1 MNRSRKRK
9 EPSLMDELKQ
19 LELLDEGVMVDM
31 PDLELD
37 DLIEENTLSVKV
49 RCLNPYVHKV
59 GGLVKALPP
68 IWGMEDRVTGRGVGD
83 NRVQFIFEAE
93 SDLQYVL
100 SKGPWFVNGW
110 MVSLDRWAPNPGP
123 QFLKRIPFWIRIR
136 GLQIHLL
143 KEEVVES
150 LMGPLG
156 HVEKIEL
163 HAKNSNSLEYIRALV
178 WINTEEPI
186 QFRRTAR
193 FKSGVTL
200 PTELEYEKLFKVCY
214 TCKRLSHDQTRC
226 PLQAQLAQGS
236 EGVTKGRKGGKDALS
251 KEGPSRGARKGV
263 EIKEADARRGSR
275 GDKAAKKAVGKGDTR
290 KGKAVA
296 EAPQLIWKQKSSR
309 GSGTQSRSTQE
320 STAISKGSEDQSG
333 PASVFNRLSG
343 LQEVERVEVTLEDLR
358 EKISGGS
365 SGGKNERKSG
375 KGSRSPPPVFERLGS
390 LHENTPAEKCSEG
403 GSFLSKRRRLS
414 GSDERISKKLKMSSN
429 EKSGGSHS
437 VFKRLGD
444 SGKGSGRKE
453 EETISHSAQVAACTP
468 IHSAR

>member
-37 DLIEENTLSVKV
+37 DLIEENTLSVIV

-136 GLQIHLL
+136 GLPIHLL

-150 LMGPLG
+150 LMRPLG

-200 PTELEYEKLFKVCY
+200 PTELEYEKLLKVCY

-236 EGVTKGRKGGKDALS
+236 EGVTKGQPSEEKMIGRKGGKDALS

-333 PASVFNRLSG
+333 SRGTRSNLSG
-343 LQEVERVEVTLEDLR
+343 AKCPNPLKAKHQ
-358 EKISGGS
+358 S
-365 SGGKNERKSG
+365 S
-375 KGSRSPPPVFERLGS
+375 
-390 LHENTPAEKCSEG
+390 T
-403 GSFLSKRRRLS
+403 
-414 GSDERISKKLKMSSN
+414 D
-429 EKSGGSHS
+429 
-437 VFKRLGD
+437 
-444 SGKGSGRKE
+444 
-453 EETISHSAQVAACTP
+453 
-468 IHSAR
+468 